1 MNGVTV
7 NDCLRLLTDKSTE
20 ETHDIIADDEGV
32 NKVVLP
38 LCLSGFT
45 YYLPVCLFTDNEWNQ
60 RKTLRVTL
68 TNKHLTWDPNST
80 DYEDQENAMTDF
92 CG

>member
-32 NKVVLP
+32 NKVV
-38 LCLSGFT
+38 
-45 YYLPVCLFTDNEWNQ
+45 
-60 RKTLRVTL
+60 
-68 TNKHLTWDPNST
+68 
-80 DYEDQENAMTDF
+80 
-92 CG
+92 